1 MRDTIAGLLNGFRKT
16 IFKIISD
23 LLETITKA
31 WAKANLGKNNIV
43 KKKLNKSKFFTL
55 TRRIKPYFA

>member
-16 IFKIISD
+16 IFQIISD

-31 WAKANLGKNNIV
+31 WAKANLGKNNII

-55 TRRIKPYFA
+55 TRRIKQYFA